1 MNPGKE
7 GRSVMTEGKT
17 MISIDLEKCTECLA
31 CYDVC
36 PDYVI
41 AHEDKS
47 GHRGPIIK
55 HPEQCCHCG
64 HCVSACSAQAIN
76 HEKIP
81 LETLEELQEIDLSSN
96 TIKALLFS
104 RRSIRKY
111 KEEPVPDDLVKQL
124 LESASHAGSG
134 GNIQSEGFIILK
146 NKAILRQLELL
157 VINIL
162 WHAGL
167 KFAHGDGLIMK
178 ILTKKFGP
186 DLAEQYKSYHAI
198 IKHRKANHE
207 IEGMIFRNAPM
218 VIIAH
223 GLKANNLA
231 QINCSIA
238 MRNIEILAPTLDL
251 GTCWGGFLISAAGK
265 KSKRI
270 NQLLDLDKS
279 RRVYGALMVGYPKHR
294 SKHKLPRKARS
305 TNWI

>member
-1 MNPGKE
+1 MNPGQEERVESSK
-7 GRSVMTEGKT
+7 GKA
-17 MISIDLEKCTECLA
+17 MISINLEKCTECLA

-41 AHEDKS
+41 AFEHKS
-47 GHRGPIIK
+47 GHREPIINY
-55 HPEQCCHCG
+55 PEQCCLCG
-64 HCVSACSAQAIN
+64 HCVSACPAQAIH

-81 LETLEELQEIDLSSN
+81 VEALEELPKMDLSSDA
-96 TIKALLFS
+96 IKKLLFS

-111 KEEPVPDDLVKQL
+111 KAESVADDLVKKL
-124 LESASHAGSG
+124 LDAASHAGSG

-146 NKAILRQLELL
+146 NHEILTQLELL
-157 VINIL
+157 VIDIL
-162 WHAGL
+162 WNAGL
-167 KFAHGDGLIMK
+167 KFARGEGLVMK
-178 ILTKKFGP
+178 MLAKKFGP
-186 DLAEQYKSYHAI
+186 DIAEQYKSYHGI

-207 IEGMIFRNAPM
+207 LEGMIFRQAPM

-238 MRNIEILAPTLDL
+238 LRNIEILAPTLDL

-279 RRVYGALMVGYPKHR
+279 RRIYGALMLGYPTHR
-294 SKHKLPRKARS
+294 SKHKLPRKERS
-305 TNWI
+305 ISWI